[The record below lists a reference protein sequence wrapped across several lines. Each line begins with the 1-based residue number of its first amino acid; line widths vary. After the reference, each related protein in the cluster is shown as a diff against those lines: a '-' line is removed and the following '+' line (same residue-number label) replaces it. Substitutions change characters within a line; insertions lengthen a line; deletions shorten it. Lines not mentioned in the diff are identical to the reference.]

1 MQQPDPPAQLILDA
15 MAARQRRSRPVEL
28 AAVVLMLLVVAG
40 CSRLGFIR
48 QDTSRRGFES
58 TAHDVVITND
68 GRSGASGTLALLQ
81 LAQQNLGKGEY
92 SAAEQQAKQ
101 ALKADPRSAAA
112 YTVLAIAQDRR
123 GNPSAAGTHYLRA
136 AELAPTQ
143 GGMLNNYGTW
153 LCSQGRAAESLD
165 WFDHALAAPGYQT
178 PAIASANA
186 GACSLQAGQV
196 ERAERSLRQSLALDP
211 QNQVALSAMAELEFK
226 AGRMMPARAFSQR
239 RLAAAQPDA
248 AALLLA
254 SQIEYKLGD
263 TKAAEEYVRRMGAEF
278 PGTNGTKTGDGDRQ

>member
-1 MQQPDPPAQLILDA
+1 MPQPDPAAQSILPVI
-15 MAARQRRSRPVEL
+15 AAGQRRPMPVEV
-28 AAVVLMLLVVAG
+28 AAVLLMLLAVAG

-58 TAHDVVITND
+58 TGHDVVITND
-68 GRSGASGTLALLQ
+68 GRSGASGALALLQ

-101 ALKADPRSAAA
+101 ALKVDPRSAAA
-112 YTVLAIAQDRR
+112 YTVLAIAQDRK
-123 GNPSAAGTHYLRA
+123 GNPSLAGKHYLRA

-153 LCSQGRAAESLD
+153 LCSQGRAAESLE
-165 WFDHALAAPGYQT
+165 WFDQALAAPGYQT
-178 PAIASANA
+178 PDVASANA
-186 GACSLQAGQV
+186 GACALQAGQV
-196 ERAERSLRQSLALDP
+196 ARAERSLRQALALDP

-226 AGRMMPARAFSQR
+226 AGRMMAARAFSQR

-263 TKAAEEYVRRMGAEF
+263 MKAAEEYVRRLGAEF
-278 PGTNGTKTGDGDRQ
+278 PGTNGTETGDGGRQ